1 MQVQVRRLDS
11 SEDPDELP
19 DESQVVVVTPG
30 QVISTET
37 GAFLRGHGTYL
48 SGRNELVASV
58 AGVVEKVNQ
67 LITVR
72 PLVSRYIGEVGDIV
86 VGRVTDVASKRWK
99 VDVNG
104 QQDASLMLSS
114 VTLPGGAQR
123 RRTYADQL
131 QMRQFFVENDL
142 ISAEIQ
148 EVRYDGSLSL
158 HTRSLRYGKLENG
171 QFVAVAAPLVKRMK
185 QHMLT
190 LPGIGIDVI
199 LGTNG
204 YIWVSRS
211 MAVLPGEENEEAM
224 GSMETRVEVL
234 TAKRQLHANTSVSV
248 EDRQKIAR
256 VSQAL
261 LRLNEQFRMITP
273 ESIMNTL
280 QLNPM
285 FAVSE
290 NVHMVCKSLTLE
302 VLTEFSIKVG

>member
-1 MQVQVRRLDS
+1 M
-11 SEDPDELP
+11 EDDPAELA
-19 DESQVVVVTPG
+19 DESQIVVVTPG
-30 QVISTET
+30 QIISTET

-104 QQDASLMLSS
+104 QQDAGLMLSS

-131 QMRQFFVENDL
+131 QMRAFFVENDL

-185 QHMLT
+185 QHMVT
-190 LPGIGIDVI
+190 LPGIGVDAI

-211 MAVLPGEENEEAM
+211 MAALGGDDEDANS
-224 GSMETRVEVL
+224 SMETRVEVL
-234 TAKRQLHANTSVSV
+234 TAKRQLHASTPMSV
-248 EDRQKIAR
+248 EDRRRIAR

-261 LRLNEQFRMITP
+261 LRLNEQFRLITP
-273 ESIMNTL
+273 ESIMDTYEL
-280 QLNPM
+280 
-285 FAVSE
+285 
-290 NVHMVCKSLTLE
+290 LE
-302 VLTEFSIKVG
+302 SQGR